1 MSCVSTVFSNKEVIY
16 LMSYRTL
23 VNPCIV
29 ILTLVTELP
38 KLVYDVTYHGAHE
51 DLRPHP
57 HT

>member
-1 MSCVSTVFSNKEVIY
+1 
-16 LMSYRTL
+16 MSYRTL